1 MTLDRPVGACGA
13 PQAAVLWVAGFS
25 KGRSRAR
32 LKGLGRSMPIA
43 RVIVPRTSGQERMTD
58 VKERESEAAD
68 GAA

>member
-1 MTLDRPVGACGA
+1 
-13 PQAAVLWVAGFS
+13 
-25 KGRSRAR
+25 
-32 LKGLGRSMPIA
+32 MPIA